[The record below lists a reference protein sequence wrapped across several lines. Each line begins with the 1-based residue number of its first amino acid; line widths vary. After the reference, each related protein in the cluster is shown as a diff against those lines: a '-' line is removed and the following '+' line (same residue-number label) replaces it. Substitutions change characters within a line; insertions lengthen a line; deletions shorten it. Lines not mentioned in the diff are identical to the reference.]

1 VKQVPDIRYHFFV
14 RLVGIQYVW
23 KRNATSVHI
32 QNIKQRKSLEGKEE
46 EEERRKKKRK
56 KKKQQ

>member
-1 VKQVPDIRYHFFV
+1 
-14 RLVGIQYVW
+14 LVYVW

-32 QNIKQRKSLEGKEE
+32 ENIKQRKSLEGKEE